1 MADKTPIRTVFNSDN
16 VATGLAEFQ
25 SGETVGG
32 THGGIGTSLSI
43 GSAGQVLKVNSGASA
58 LEFGFV
64 EAIVNIDNATNL
76 TSATL
81 ATSDQILISDGG
93 TEGRATL
100 AQLDTLFSGTSKTL
114 TNKTLTSP
122 QINTNI
128 DMLARAE
135 LRFQDA
141 SGGQYVAL
149 EAPATVSSN
158 ITFVLP
164 SADGSASQAIVTDGS
179 GNLSFGDVSV
189 LDEDNFA
196 SNSATRAPSQQS
208 TKAFVEASVFGGF
221 NNSIFTVAPASEGN
235 FDLAKQ
241 QDQTGSVETPFVAG
255 GTDAF
260 GVSLGEVY
268 DPMEPIGSLV
278 TVDLGSVA

>member
-1 MADKTPIRTVFNSDN
+1 MADKTPIRTVFNASN

-25 SGETVGG
+25 SGETVGL
-32 THGGIGTSLSI
+32 THGGIGVALSI

-58 LEFGFV
+58 IEFGFV

-81 ATSDQILISDGG
+81 ATSDQLLISDGG

-100 AQLDTLFSGTSKTL
+100 AQLDTLFSGTTKTL
-114 TNKTLTSP
+114 TNKTLTTPTLTSP
-122 QINTNI
+122 VLNTG
-128 DMLARAE
+128 L
-135 LRFQDA
+135 
-141 SGGQYVAL
+141 SGTA
-149 EAPATVSSN
+149 
-158 ITFVLP
+158 F
-164 SADGSASQAIVTDGS
+164 
-179 GNLSFGDVSV
+179 
-189 LDEDNFA
+189 LDEDDM
-196 SNSATRAPSQQS
+196 SSDSATKVASQQS
-208 TKAFVEASVFGGF
+208 IKAFVLASVFGGF
-221 NNSIFTVAPASEGN
+221 NSSTFTVAPASQGN

-268 DPMEPIGSLV
+268 DQMEPIGSLV

>member
-25 SGETVGG
+25 SGETVGL

-58 LEFGFV
+58 IEFGFV

-179 GNLSFGDVSV
+179 GNLSFG
-189 LDEDNFA
+189 A
-196 SNSATRAPSQQS
+196 
-208 TKAFVEASVFGGF
+208 
-221 NNSIFTVAPASEGN
+221 VAPASEGN

-268 DPMEPIGSLV
+268 DQMEPIGSLV